1 LKNANAFGIFTVK
14 VQLALA
20 FMQYI
25 PRNIQPPKESFFL
38 LGPRGTGKSTWLKK
52 AYPGALR
59 LDLLDRENERL
70 FLAKPERFQDFVAP
84 LKKGDVCIVDEI
96 QRAPDLIP
104 VIHSLIEEH
113 RGIQFILTGSSA
125 RKLRRSVGDL
135 LGGRALLRHMHPFM
149 AHELGEQFSLQTSMQ
164 YGQVPMIVQSEDP
177 IEKLRAYVTV
187 YLKEEVQ
194 AEGLVKQ
201 IGDFARFME
210 VATFS
215 HGGIWTS
222 TEIGREAGVKRQ
234 TVDNYLQV
242 LQDLLL
248 AFTIPVFT
256 RKSKRALIS
265 HSKFYYFDVGIYRE
279 LRPRGPLDKE
289 AEIEGP
295 ALEGLVAQHLRA
307 WVDAQ
312 KETHRLYFWHT
323 KTKIEVDFIVYGPRG
338 FWAIEVKRSKNISP
352 NDVKPLKIF
361 QEEYPEAQCF
371 LLYGGDKPQIVRDVL
386 CLPVEEFLKQLT
398 PENLLCKQ

>member
-1 LKNANAFGIFTVK
+1 
-14 VQLALA
+14 
-20 FMQYI
+20 MQYI
-25 PRNIQPPKESFFL
+25 PRNILPPIESFFL
-38 LGPRGTGKSTWLKK
+38 LGPRGTGKSTWLQK

-70 FLAKPERFQDFVAP
+70 FLAKPERLIDFVTP
-84 LKKGDVCIVDEI
+84 LKKGDICIIDEI

-104 VIHSLIEEH
+104 VIHSLIEQQ

-135 LGGRALLRHMHPFM
+135 LGGRALLRHMNPFM
-149 AHELGEQFSLQTSMQ
+149 ASELKEAFSLTRALKH
-164 YGQVPMIVQSEDP
+164 GLVPMIWQSEDP
-177 IEKLRAYVTV
+177 EEKLRAYVSV

-194 AEGLVKQ
+194 FEGLVRQ

-210 VATFS
+210 IATFS

-256 RKSKRALIS
+256 RRAKRALIS
-265 HSKFYYFDVGIYRE
+265 HSKFYYFDVGIFRE
-279 LRPRGPLDKE
+279 LRPRGPLDQE

-295 ALEGLVAQHLRA
+295 ALEGFIAQHLRA

-312 KETHRLYFWHT
+312 KETHRLYFWRT
-323 KTKIEVDFIVYGPRG
+323 KSKVEVDFIIYGPRG
-338 FWAIEVKRSKNISP
+338 FWAIEVKRNKAVSP
-352 NDVKPLKIF
+352 NDVKSLNLFK
-361 QEEYPEAQCF
+361 EEYPEAECF
-371 LLYGGDKPQIVRDVL
+371 LLYGGNQRQKVRGVL
-386 CLPVEEFLKQLT
+386 CVPIEEFLKHLT
-398 PENLLCKQ
+398 PNELICKQ